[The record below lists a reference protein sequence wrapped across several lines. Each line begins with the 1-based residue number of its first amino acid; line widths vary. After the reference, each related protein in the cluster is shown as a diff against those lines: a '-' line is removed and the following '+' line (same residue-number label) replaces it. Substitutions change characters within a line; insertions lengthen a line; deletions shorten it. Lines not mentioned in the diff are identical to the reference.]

1 MYDLSM
7 HKENAAAID
16 GFERNS
22 SKSGFF
28 MFRSPVDKR
37 TVRVIASASHGWDHV
52 SVSRADRCPVWEEME
67 WIRRKFFRPEEFAF
81 QYHAPIADYVDGSK
95 FSNCVTC
102 LHLWRPWESGGFT
115 VPPKWMVGGMT
126 EDEGEFQ
133 MRMWKADRK
142 QKGLPL

>member
-1 MYDLSM
+1 MFDLSV
-7 HKENAAAID
+7 HAAHAAAID

-28 MFRSPVDKR
+28 LFKSPIDSR

-52 SVSRADRCPVWEEME
+52 SISRTDRCPTWEEME
-67 WIRRKFFRPEEFAF
+67 WMRRKFFRPDEFAF
-81 QYHAPIADYVDGSK
+81 QYHAPIADYVDGK
-95 FSNCVTC
+95 FKGNCPTC

-126 EDEGEFQ
+126 EDEGEFL
-133 MRMWKADRK
+133 MRMHEADRLRA
-142 QKGLPL
+142 GLPI